1 MNKSE
6 LVKVMAEFS
15 QSSQKV
21 SKSVLD
27 AILFQI
33 TKALSEGEKVYLPQ
47 FGTFELRYHLPKQGR
62 NPKTG
67 ETIEIE
73 GFNQPSLKFSAN
85 IKTQLNSAE

>member
-6 LVKVMAEFS
+6 LVKAMAEQS

-21 SKSVLD
+21 SKLALD
-27 AILFQI
+27 AILYQL

-47 FGTFELRYHLPKQGR
+47 FGTFELRYCLPKQGR

-67 ETIEIE
+67 EVIDIE
-73 GFNQPSLKFSAN
+73 GYNQPSLKFSAN
-85 IKTQLNSAE
+85 MKNQINSAE